1 MSMEVIWNALNY
13 ISEEMGIA
21 LRNTAYSPNIRDRLD
36 HSCAILSSNA
46 ELIAQAEHIPVHIGS
61 MAIGLKN
68 TIEYLEE
75 NGVELYEGDVII
87 VNDPY
92 IAGTHLND
100 ITLIKPVYVDG
111 KLIAYLANK
120 AHHVDVGGLV
130 PGSIGGDVSSLYEEG
145 IVIRPRKL
153 MRNGEIDK
161 EFLDDFASRVRT
173 PTYLKGDLHAQLAA
187 LNIGM
192 HRLRE
197 LIDKYGLK
205 SFLDALNESLEY
217 TERYLLG
224 KLESLEGFGDYYAE
238 DTLEGYGGDT
248 IFIRVKVSIRDSGI
262 NLDYTGTSPQVKY
275 PLNAVYGVTVAAST
289 YAIKTVLDPDLPI
302 NHGIYRVLNIFA
314 EEGSLLNPTPPHP
327 VSGGNLETAQ
337 RIVDVVHKAL
347 SKAYPKLVPAAS
359 CGSMNNIMIGGE
371 GWAFYETI
379 GGGSGAR
386 PSSDGVDGVHTNM
399 TNTLN
404 TPIEILEREY
414 PILFLKYGLRRDS
427 CGCGEYRG
435 GLGLTRVFQ
444 VKSKAILTI
453 LTDRV
458 RYRPYGLQGGD
469 DAEPGIHYVIRRNGE
484 KILLHSKA
492 TLDLEEGDIV
502 FINTP
507 GGGGYG
513 DPLSRDISDII
524 KDIRSGKLSLE
535 YVEKNYPLQ
544 YQTIKY
550 YKW

>member
-36 HSCAILSSNA
+36 HSCAILSRDA

-68 TIEYLEE
+68 TINYLMEHGIE
-75 NGVELYEGDVII
+75 IGEDDVII

-100 ITLIKPVYVDG
+100 ITLIKPVYLDG
-111 KLIAYLANK
+111 ELVAYLANK

-130 PGSIGGDVSSLYEEG
+130 PGSIGGDVSSLYDEG
-145 IVIRPRKL
+145 IVIKPRKL
-153 MRNGEIDK
+153 VENGEIDK
-161 EFLDDFASRVRT
+161 EFLDEFASKVRT

-187 LNIGM
+187 LNTGRQRIG
-192 HRLRE
+192 E
-197 LIDKYGLK
+197 LIDRYGLER
-205 SFLDALNESLEY
+205 FLEALDESLEY
-217 TERYLLG
+217 TERYLLK
-224 KLESLEGFGDYYAE
+224 KLESLEGFGNYYAE
-238 DTLEGYGGDT
+238 DTLEGYGGET
-248 IFIRVKVSIRDSGI
+248 IFIRVKVSISGSGI
-262 NLDYTGTSPQVKY
+262 ILDYTGTSSQVRY

-289 YAIKTVLDPDLPI
+289 YAIKTVIDPDLPI
-302 NHGIYRVLNIFA
+302 NHGIYRVLNIYA
-314 EEGSLLNPTPPHP
+314 EEGTLLNPTPPHP

-386 PSSDGVDGVHTNM
+386 PVSDGVDGVHTNM

-414 PILFLKYGLRRDS
+414 PILFQRYELRRDS
-427 CGCGEYRG
+427 CGGGKYRG
-435 GLGLTRVFQ
+435 GLGLTRVFK

-458 RYRPYGLQGGD
+458 RYRPYGLRGGG
-469 DAEPGIHYVIRRNGE
+469 DAEPGIHYVKRRGGE
-484 KILLHSKA
+484 RIILQSKA
-492 TLDLEEGDIV
+492 TIELEEGDTV
-502 FINTP
+502 YINTP

-513 DPLSRDISDII
+513 DPLARDISDII
-524 KDIRSGKLSLE
+524 KDLRSGKLSLE